1 MKRSILALFLAAV
14 LVVSLTACGGSKES
28 DNSAKNADV
37 TVSEKQE
44 SGTESNSAA
53 SVNAAGEQS
62 TGVSAAGVVRRAARK
77 YRPVQ
82 YAGTGGGFQRV
93 PLLRLFLRK

>member
-14 LVVSLTACGGSKES
+14 LVVSLTACGGGKES
-28 DNSAKNADV
+28 DNSAKSADAA
-37 TVSEKQE
+37 VSEKQE
-44 SGTESNSAA
+44 SGTERNSAA

-77 YRPVQ
+77 YRLYQ
-82 YAGTGGGFQRV
+82 YKRTGGGFQRV